1 MNIYNLNDFFEFHF
15 NLARFDTG
23 VATDADATPTWR
35 CYEENNDTVVT
46 NDNCAKRDD
55 ANTTG
60 YYYARGQITGAAGF
74 ELGKN
79 YVVRAAATVNSVAA
93 AAVIGTFKVIS
104 VTRGLA
110 GTALPDAAADGAGGL
125 PISDAGGL
133 DVDTLNANVSSI
145 LTDTGTDGV
154 LLTAAYNAAK
164 TAAQAGDAMT
174 LANDAITAA
183 KFDES
188 TAFPIKAADT
198 GATIIARA
206 GDAMTLT
213 GAYDAAKTAA
223 QAGSAMTLADDAITA
238 AKFDESTAFPLKAA
252 DSGATQVARVGADSD
267 TLKTLSDQID
277 ATALEA
283 TAQSIL
289 TDTGTTLPGTLANL
303 ALEATAQSILTD
315 TGTTLPG
322 TLTTIEGKVDT
333 VDGIV
338 DSILLDTGELQT
350 DWTNGGRLDLLIDAI
365 KTKTDLLPVSP
376 AKNEA
381 LPQFVFL
388 MVDNTDHI
396 TPLEGLTVTGQISK
410 DGAAFAGISNP
421 IAEISNGFYKITGG
435 ITQAEMNAD
444 VVALRFSAVGA
455 DQRSIVIVTS
465 S

>member
-1 MNIYNLNDFFEFHF
+1 MNVYNLNDYFEFHF
-15 NLARFDTG
+15 NLSRFDTG

-133 DVDTLNANVSSI
+133 DLDTMNANVTAV
-145 LTDTGTDGV
+145 LADTGTDGV

-188 TAFPIKAADT
+188 TAFPVKAADT
-198 GATIIARA
+198 GATILARA

-213 GAYDAAKTAA
+213 AAYDAAKTAA
-223 QAGSAMTLADDAITA
+223 QAGNAMTLTAAYDAAKTAAQAGNAMTLADDAITA
-238 AKFDESTAFPLKAA
+238 AKFDEITAFPLKAA
-252 DSGATQVARVGADSD
+252 DSLATQIARVGADSD

-277 ATALEA
+277 ATALE
-283 TAQSIL
+283 T
-289 TDTGTTLPGTLANL
+289 TGN
-303 ALEATAQSILTD
+303 
-315 TGTTLPG
+315 
-322 TLTTIEGKVDT
+322 
-333 VDGIV
+333 
-338 DSILLDTGELQT
+338 
-350 DWTNGGRLDLLIDAI
+350 
-365 KTKTDLLPVSP
+365 
-376 AKNEA
+376 
-381 LPQFVFL
+381 
-388 MVDNTDHI
+388 
-396 TPLEGLTVTGQISK
+396 
-410 DGAAFAGISNP
+410 
-421 IAEISNGFYKITGG
+421 
-435 ITQAEMNAD
+435 
-444 VVALRFSAVGA
+444 
-455 DQRSIVIVTS
+455 
-465 S
+465 